1 MPTPADPFDAL
12 LEFAAI
18 LERLGIDYAVVGSL
32 ASILYGEVRTTQDAD
47 LVVLIAA
54 DRVDALTQALQKAFY
69 ADSDSIRER
78 IHDGRSF
85 NVLHLETMFKLD
97 LFPIAAGSL
106 DAQQL
111 QRRRRIRIKP
121 DSDRQIWVISPEDLL
136 LQKLRW
142 FRRGGEV
149 SDQQW
154 RDILGVMR
162 VQGDRLDWRLL
173 ETEAAVLQVG
183 DLLTRARSQTPL

>member
-1 MPTPADPFDAL
+1 MPTSADPFDAL
-12 LEFAAI
+12 LELAEI
-18 LERLGIDYAVVGSL
+18 LDRLGIDYAVVGSL

-47 LVVLIAA
+47 LIVLVAA
-54 DRVDALTQALQKAFY
+54 NRVDALNQALQKAFY

-78 IHDGRSF
+78 IRDGSAF
-85 NVLHLETMFKLD
+85 NILHLESMFKLD
-97 LFPIAAGSL
+97 LFPIAADAL
-106 DAQQL
+106 DAKQL
-111 QRRRRIRIKP
+111 QRRRRVRVKP
-121 DSDRQIWVISPEDLL
+121 DSDQEIWVISPEDLL

-142 FRRGGEV
+142 FRRGGEI

-173 ETEAAVLQVG
+173 ETDAAVLQVG
-183 DLLTRARSQTPL
+183 DLLAKARAQTQS